1 MVPVYWPIN
10 LKSKFL
16 RSEAKGLKDEETLQ
30 SAGVED
36 GGVLYFKD
44 LGIGRGREGEEGG
57 RGREGERELE
67 RGGEGG
73 RGAGLQC
80 S

>member
-1 MVPVYWPIN
+1 MSD

-16 RSEAKGLKDEETLQ
+16 HSEAKGLKDEETLQ

-44 LGIGRGREGEEGG
+44 LGMG
-57 RGREGERELE
+57 RGREGER
-67 RGGEGG
+67 RGGREGEREREG
-73 RGAGLQC
+73 WRE
-80 S
+80 